1 MTDEIINRKY
11 KILHKIGNGSFGTIY
26 KGVNTRTNEDVA
38 IKKDDI
44 NNQPSLLKNET
55 IIYNHLKNVQHI
67 PTLKWFGKDTNN
79 YYLVIELLGRSLEN
93 VITEYKTFSLKFI
106 LKIGVKILRIL
117 KDIHTSGIIH
127 RDIKPDNFL
136 FGLNNESSE
145 LYIIDFGLSHH
156 YILNETHCGIKK
168 TNGLIG
174 SLTYASINAHKHVS
188 LSRRDDLE
196 SLSYM
201 MVYFYFGNLPWRNI
215 DDDECVEN
223 KNNKIMKMKQQI
235 VEQHKHIPNVLSQFI
250 QSVKKIEF
258 NETPSYDLYIHYF
271 MRHIQNNG

>member
-44 NNQPSLLKNET
+44 NNQQSLLKNET

-67 PTLKWFGKDTNN
+67 PTLKWFGKDNLN

-93 VITEYKTFSLKFI
+93 VITEYKTFSLKVV
-106 LKIGVKILRIL
+106 LKIGIKILRIL
-117 KDIHTSGIIH
+117 KHVHSAGIIH

-136 FGLNNESSE
+136 FGLNKESNE

-156 YILNETHCGIKK
+156 YILNDTHYGIKK

-201 MVYFYFGNLPWRNI
+201 LVYFYFGNLPWRNTH
-215 DDDECVEN
+215 DDECVEI
-223 KNNKIMKMKQQI
+223 KNNKIMKMKEQI
-235 VEQHKHIPNVLSQFI
+235 LETPQLPNILANFI
-250 QSVKKIEF
+250 KIIKKIEF
-258 NETPSYDLYIHYF
+258 DEIPKYDLYI
-271 MRHIQNNG
+271 NNFVKHLSKNYL